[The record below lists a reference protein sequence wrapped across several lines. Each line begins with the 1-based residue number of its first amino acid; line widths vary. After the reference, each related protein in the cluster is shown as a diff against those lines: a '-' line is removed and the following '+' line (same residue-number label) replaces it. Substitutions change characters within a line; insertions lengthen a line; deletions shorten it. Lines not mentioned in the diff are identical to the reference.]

1 MKSSLGR
8 RYFLKKAAQ
17 GMLALPVM
25 AALPTA
31 GEEQKTAAAAHPRKK
46 ILSPKKPIVSLN
58 ARDYGATGDGATKD
72 TVALQLLI
80 DRCAVLGGGEAVL
93 PAGNYLTGALTL
105 RSNVKLRVEEGAS
118 LLGSPDFADYPF
130 AEVRWEGRWIKGY
143 SALIS
148 AMDSSDIGITGP
160 GKIIGSSAILGRVE
174 HKTGLR
180 LPALLEFT
188 NCKDVAVENCYTK
201 NYGMWS
207 IHPVY
212 CDNISFNKVTVE
224 SGADGIDVDSC
235 THVEIDGCTFQTSD
249 DCISLKSG
257 RGEEGNTIARPTDD
271 VRISNCTFSD
281 LHFACIG
288 IGSETS
294 AGIRN
299 VQVSH
304 CKFLSANTFAVYIKS
319 SIERGAFFENIE
331 MNDLDVSGAR
341 QGFLRL
347 NFLNSG
353 KKDEFPVRGLGG
365 IPEVRN
371 LRFTNVRVTDMPT
384 LVQGTE
390 IDPRKPLDGLTLS
403 NISGTC
409 GKGIFLAN
417 VKHADIRN
425 IKVTGF
431 AGSLLNINNVSGAGL
446 EGAAR
451 ISQQDLPKPPA
462 PNAAPE
468 SAYQLH

>member
-1 MKSSLGR
+1 M
-8 RYFLKKAAQ
+8 
-17 GMLALPVM
+17 
-25 AALPTA
+25 
-31 GEEQKTAAAAHPRKK
+31 
-46 ILSPKKPIVSLN
+46 
-58 ARDYGATGDGATKD
+58 
-72 TVALQLLI
+72 
-80 DRCAVLGGGEAVL
+80 
-93 PAGNYLTGALTL
+93 
-105 RSNVKLRVEEGAS
+105 
-118 LLGSPDFADYPF
+118 LGSPDLSDYPF

-148 AMDSSDIGITGP
+148 AMDSSNIGITGP
-160 GKIIGSSAILGRVE
+160 GKIIGSSAIIGRVE
-174 HKTGLR
+174 RKTGLR

-188 NCKDVAVENCYTK
+188 NCKDVAVENCYTR

-212 CDNISFNKVTVE
+212 CQNVSFNRVTVE

-235 THVEIDGCTFQTSD
+235 MHVVIDGCTFQTSD

-257 RGEEGNTIARPTDD
+257 RGEEGNTIARPTED

-281 LHFACIG
+281 AHFACIG

-304 CKFLSANTFAVYIKS
+304 CKFLSAYSFAVYIKS
-319 SIERGAFFENIE
+319 SIERGAFFEDIE

-353 KKDEFPVRGLGG
+353 KKDEFPVRGLTG

-371 LRFTNVRVTDMPT
+371 LRFTNVRVTDMPI

-390 IDPRKPLDGLTLS
+390 IDARKPLDGLILA
-403 NISGTC
+403 NITGTC

-417 VKHADIRN
+417 MRHADVRN
-425 IKVTGF
+425 VKVTGF
-431 AGSLLNINNVSGAGL
+431 AGSLLNTSNVSGVGL
-446 EGAAR
+446 AGAAKL
-451 ISQQDLPKPPA
+451 SEQDLPKAPT

-468 SAYQLH
+468 TPYKLH

>member
-1 MKSSLGR
+1 MESSLER
-8 RYFLKKAAQ
+8 RHFLKKAVQ
-17 GMLALPVM
+17 GMLALPVV
-25 AALPTA
+25 AALPTL
-31 GEEQKTAAAAHPRKK
+31 GQEQKTAVHSQKK
-46 ILSPKKPIVSLN
+46 ILPPKNPTVTLN
-58 ARDYGATGDGATKD
+58 ARDYGATGDGTTKD

-80 DRCAVLGGGEAVL
+80 DRCAVLGGGEAVF
-93 PAGNYLTGALTL
+93 PAGNYLTGALAL

-118 LLGSPDFADYPF
+118 LLGSPDLADYPF

-148 AMDSSDIGITGP
+148 AMDSSNIGITGP
-160 GKIIGSSAILGRVE
+160 GKIIGSSAIMGRVE
-174 HKTGLR
+174 RKTGLR

-188 NCKDVAVENCYTK
+188 SCKDVTVENCYTK

-212 CDNISFNKVTVE
+212 CENVSFSKVTIE

-235 THVEIDGCTFQTSD
+235 KHVVIDSCTFQTSD

-257 RGEEGNTIARPTDD
+257 RGEEGNTIARPTED

-294 AGIRN
+294 AGIRD
-299 VQVSH
+299 VHVSH
-304 CKFLSANTFAVYIKS
+304 CKFLSAYTFAVYIKS

-331 MNDLDVSGAR
+331 MDDLDVSGAR

-353 KKDEFPVRGLGG
+353 KRDEFPVRGLAG

-371 LRFTNVRVTDMPT
+371 LRFTNVRVTDMPI
-384 LVQGTE
+384 LVQATE
-390 IDPRKPLDGLTLS
+390 IDPRKPLDGLTLAK
-403 NISGTC
+403 ITGTC

-417 VKHADIRN
+417 MKHADVRN
-425 IKVTGF
+425 IKVTDF
-431 AGSLLNINNVSGAGL
+431 AGSLLNIDNVSGTGL
-446 EGAAR
+446 ANAAK
-451 ISQQDLPKPPA
+451 ISEQDLPKPPT
-462 PNAAPE
+462 PNPAPE
-468 SAYQLH
+468 APYELH